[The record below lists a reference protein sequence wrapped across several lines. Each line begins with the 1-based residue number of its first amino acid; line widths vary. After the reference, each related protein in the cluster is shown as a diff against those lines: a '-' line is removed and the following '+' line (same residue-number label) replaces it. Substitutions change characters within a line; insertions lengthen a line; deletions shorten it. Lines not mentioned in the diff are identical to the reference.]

1 LKNWIQFSDNSRLYP
16 VNFMSQLN
24 NIVEVTIFGKK
35 YKIRAQADS
44 DYIKNVARYVNEKM
58 DEVEKSLPN
67 KQASIRIA
75 ILAAM
80 NITDELFACHS
91 FNDKLKKNI
100 QAKADLLVHKI
111 DKELK
116 IR

>member
-1 LKNWIQFSDNSRLYP
+1 MDIKKDNYVK
-16 VNFMSQLN
+16 VNIHGQEYT
-24 NIVEVTIFGKK
+24 VK
-35 YKIRAQADS
+35 AQADP

-80 NITDELFACHS
+80 NITDELFATNLS
-91 FNDKLKKNI
+91 KNKLQKRI
-100 QAKADLLVHKI
+100 DTKANLLINQI
-111 DKELK
+111 DKEL
-116 IR
+116 

>member
-1 LKNWIQFSDNSRLYP
+1 MDIKKDNYVK
-16 VNFMSQLN
+16 VNIHGQEYT
-24 NIVEVTIFGKK
+24 VK
-35 YKIRAQADS
+35 AQADA

-80 NITDELFACHS
+80 NITDELFATNLS
-91 FNDKLKKNI
+91 KNKLQKSI
-100 QAKADLLVHKI
+100 QNKSNLLINQI
-111 DKELK
+111 DKELR
-116 IR
+116 IQ

>member
-1 LKNWIQFSDNSRLYP
+1 METKKDNYVK
-16 VNFMSQLN
+16 VNIHGQEYT
-24 NIVEVTIFGKK
+24 VK
-35 YKIRAQADS
+35 AQADS

-80 NITDELFACHS
+80 NITDELFAS
-91 FNDKLKKNI
+91 NLANSKLKKNI
-100 QAKADLLVHKI
+100 QSKTNLLINRI

>member
-1 LKNWIQFSDNSRLYP
+1 
-16 VNFMSQLN
+16 
-24 NIVEVTIFGKK
+24 
-35 YKIRAQADS
+35 
-44 DYIKNVARYVNEKM
+44 M

>member
-1 LKNWIQFSDNSRLYP
+1 MELKKDNYVK
-16 VNFMSQLN
+16 VNIHGQEYT
-24 NIVEVTIFGKK
+24 VK
-35 YKIRAQADS
+35 AQADP

-80 NITDELFACHS
+80 NITDELFS
-91 FNDKLKKNI
+91 NNLTNNKLKKTIDKKTN
-100 QAKADLLVHKI
+100 LLVNQI
-111 DKELK
+111 NKELK
-116 IR
+116 VR

>member
-1 LKNWIQFSDNSRLYP
+1 MELKKDNYVK
-16 VNFMSQLN
+16 VNIHGQEYT
-24 NIVEVTIFGKK
+24 VK
-35 YKIRAQADS
+35 AQADP

-91 FNDKLKKNI
+91 VNDKLKKNI
-100 QAKADLLVHKI
+100 QAKADLLVHQI